1 MCKYV
6 QYTAHAQLINY
17 DYDYNYVHV
26 MYDDHKLQI
35 LVTTCTK
42 RKGFFVS
49 AEYEYVQV
57 NVLMHTHM
65 QIHVFASSS

>member
-1 MCKYV
+1 MY
-6 QYTAHAQLINY
+6 
-17 DYDYNYVHV
+17 

-42 RKGFFVS
+42 RKVFFVS

-57 NVLMHTHM
+57 NVLMHTHK
-65 QIHVFASSS
+65 QIHVCLPQAVSTVLTCASL